1 MSLPSPVYGNWISNK
16 CYFQISLVFL
26 AKTGFKFM
34 DLEST
39 VTIFFFF
46 FKNSTVPVKVA
57 LWGSG
62 FQEISAVQIRQI
74 KPF

>member
-1 MSLPSPVYGNWISNK
+1 
-16 CYFQISLVFL
+16 
-26 AKTGFKFM
+26 M
-34 DLEST
+34 DLKST
-39 VTIFFFF
+39 VTIFFF

-62 FQEISAVQIRQI
+62 FQEISVVQIRQA